1 MDGLKNISNSIGLT
15 SDVSMHFKL
24 NEQAIIP
31 MVIFCSYRPEYTAK
45 LVHSLKNLQSLNPQT
60 PCLFVLHRGPKV
72 SNNNVR
78 LMNTLL
84 KQIDCCKVIKWIV
97 NDSNK
102 NRTSKTLKRHWYRV
116 VTRVFEDPGKDKIYV
131 T

>member
-1 MDGLKNISNSIGLT
+1 
-15 SDVSMHFKL
+15 
-24 NEQAIIP
+24 
-31 MVIFCSYRPEYTAK
+31 
-45 LVHSLKNLQSLNPQT
+45 
-60 PCLFVLHRGPKV
+60 
-72 SNNNVR
+72 
-78 LMNTLL
+78 MNTLL